1 MVPTR
6 AQGETRDLNFC
17 SETVVINHITSL
29 GHESL
34 LGEKRPELN
43 DLALL
48 SAFNF
53 RFYKLSLGLC
63 LAFISFFHWI
73 KKFLFIFVLE
83 SNRKI

>member
-1 MVPTR
+1 MIPTR

-17 SETVVINHITSL
+17 SETIIINHLTSL

-43 DLALL
+43 DLAFL
-48 SAFNF
+48 SAFKF
-53 RFYKLSLGLC
+53 RFYKLNLGLF
-63 LAFISFFHWI
+63 LIFISFFHWI
-73 KKFLFIFVLE
+73 KKLLFIFVLE